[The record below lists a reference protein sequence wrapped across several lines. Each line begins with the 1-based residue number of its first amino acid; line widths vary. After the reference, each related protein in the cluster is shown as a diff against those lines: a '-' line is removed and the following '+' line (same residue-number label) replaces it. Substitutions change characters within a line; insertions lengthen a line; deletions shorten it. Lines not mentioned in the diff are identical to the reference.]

1 MNCGMIS
8 GSEAFFHIC
17 TKPNL
22 STRKLVSESC
32 PSLLFKNPLVK
43 PSISIKTPYG
53 STYYY
58 RTRRTTRAAIDN
70 LSETSSEAT
79 EETEKSF
86 YELLG
91 ISESGTLSEIKK
103 AYKQLALRYHPD
115 VSPPNRAEEYTRTF
129 IRVQEAYQTLSNPK
143 TRALYDTDLAKGFH
157 LAFTRRGFYDQKC
170 EWKDRWQSQ
179 LMELKRKSTNKNSNM

>member
-8 GSEAFFHIC
+8 GSEACFHIC
-17 TKPNL
+17 TKPNP

-32 PSLLFKNPLVK
+32 RSLLFKNPLVK

-53 STYYY
+53 STYY

-79 EETEKSF
+79 EGTEKSF

-115 VSPPNRAEEYTRTF
+115 VSPPNRAEEYTRRF

-157 LAFTRRGFYDQKC
+157 LAFTRRGFYDQVSFSFSLCLAFCVIFGIKII
-170 EWKDRWQSQ
+170 KM
-179 LMELKRKSTNKNSNM
+179 LVITY